1 MTVTSSLGGDH
12 NELCTNLQKL
22 GLPGA
27 IVIAI
32 LSSWL
37 VRRKALSYNP
47 KESNASPGSLRNMP
61 IYEFRCKKCNAHI
74 EVFQKLS
81 DKQPTRCKKCGGR
94 LEKQISAPAAHFK
107 GEGWYVTDYARKGSV
122 AEKVEKELSSPE
134 PSSNSDKDK
143 SKKTPA
149 KKDKA

>member
-1 MTVTSSLGGDH
+1 
-12 NELCTNLQKL
+12 
-22 GLPGA
+22 
-27 IVIAI
+27 
-32 LSSWL
+32 
-37 VRRKALSYNP
+37 
-47 KESNASPGSLRNMP
+47 MP
-61 IYEFRCKKCNAHI
+61 IYEFRCKKCNAQI
-74 EVFQKLS
+74 EVFQKFS

-94 LEKQISAPAAHFK
+94 LEKMISAPAVQFK

-134 PSSNSDKDK
+134 PSSSSDKDK